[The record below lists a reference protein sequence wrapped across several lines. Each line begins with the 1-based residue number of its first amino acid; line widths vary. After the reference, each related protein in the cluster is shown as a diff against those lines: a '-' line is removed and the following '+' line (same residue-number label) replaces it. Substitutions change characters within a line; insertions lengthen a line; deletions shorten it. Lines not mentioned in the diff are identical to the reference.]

1 MLFPACMHLAMMGT
15 VTDHQA
21 TSESTLEKETTLGDT
36 RATTIFPPLRM
47 GKQTLLTLMLADAKT
62 GKSISGAE
70 VYFHVEYIDTG
81 SEEKTHGGDMVYH
94 GSDSANAAPP
104 HKQYD
109 MDPPNVEETEA
120 GHYLV
125 RFTPSQSGEYK
136 LMFLLRSLR
145 DHISEAATII
155 EATRSVPSERA
166 DHDAGMHGMGGSTT
180 YILVGVAM
188 MGAMML
194 VLWLTR
200 GGMF

>member
-15 VTDHQA
+15 DTDHQA

-36 RATTIFPPLRM
+36 RATAIFPPLQM
-47 GKQTLLTLMLADAKT
+47 GKETLLTLMLADAKT

-70 VYFHVEYIDTG
+70 VYFHVEYLGTG
-81 SEEKTHGGDMVYH
+81 SEEKTHRRDIVHH
-94 GSDSANAAPP
+94 GSDSTNAAPR

-109 MDPPNVEETEA
+109 MDLPNVEETEA
-120 GHYLV
+120 GHYIV
-125 RFTPSQSGEYK
+125 RFTPSQSGDYK

-145 DHISEAATII
+145 DHTSEVATII
-155 EATRSVPSERA
+155 EATKSVPSERA
-166 DHDAGMHGMGGSTT
+166 GHDAGMHGMGGSTT
-180 YILVGVAM
+180 FILVGVTM
-188 MGAMML
+188 MGAMVL